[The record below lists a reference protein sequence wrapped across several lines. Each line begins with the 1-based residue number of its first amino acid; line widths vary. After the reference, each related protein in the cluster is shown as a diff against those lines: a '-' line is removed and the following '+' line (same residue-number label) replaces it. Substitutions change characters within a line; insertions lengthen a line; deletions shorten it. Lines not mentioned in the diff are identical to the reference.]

1 MAAYPDPPPVI
12 PLPESLAAQGP
23 YVRLPCPGLAR
34 ARNVSR
40 HWGPPRACYRVPC
53 CETLKR
59 GTPVAPRRVQGGL
72 SGSPRIRAGTKR
84 NKQRTEIPRP
94 SSPAGT
100 AAAECPEEEEPPAWE
115 APTAQISQR
124 APSPQGRGRL
134 TMRHK
139 AAKQTSSSAWKWRG
153 KKGREGWVLA
163 ATSALPPGSGCIRP
177 PRKAFQR
184 SCSNKQQ
191 HSNIFDNT
199 DSIPSL
205 TVRPQATVI

>member
-1 MAAYPDPPPVI
+1 MLKKECRWTYIGSLVGNRTVSLCVCQVFIFKDAGVQPHLSVGLISVRQKGGPPGPPPPPVI
-12 PLPESLAAQGP
+12 PVPESLAAQGP

-59 GTPVAPRRVQGGL
+59 ETPAAPRRVQGGL
-72 SGSPRIRAGTKR
+72 SGSPRVRW

-115 APTAQISQR
+115 APAAQISQR

-139 AAKQTSSSAWKWRG
+139 AAKQRRRQPGDGEGRRG
-153 KKGREGWVLA
+153 GG
-163 ATSALPPGSGCIRP
+163 
-177 PRKAFQR
+177 
-184 SCSNKQQ
+184 
-191 HSNIFDNT
+191 
-199 DSIPSL
+199 
-205 TVRPQATVI
+205 

>member
-1 MAAYPDPPPVI
+1 MF
-12 PLPESLAAQGP
+12 
-23 YVRLPCPGLAR
+23 PGLGVPPGPATEPHVVKKGGPQWPQGEFR
-34 ARNVSR
+34 VVSPVPP
-40 HWGPPRACYRVPC
+40 GP
-53 CETLKR
+53 
-59 GTPVAPRRVQGGL
+59 GW
-72 SGSPRIRAGTKR
+72 

-100 AAAECPEEEEPPAWE
+100 AAAECPEGAEPPAWE
-115 APTAQISQR
+115 APAAQISQR